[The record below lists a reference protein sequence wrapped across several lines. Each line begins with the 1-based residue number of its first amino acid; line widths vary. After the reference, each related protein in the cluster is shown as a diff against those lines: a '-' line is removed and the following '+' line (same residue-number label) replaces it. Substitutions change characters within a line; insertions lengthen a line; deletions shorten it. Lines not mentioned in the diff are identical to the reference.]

1 MVKFAIKDLSIWFGS
16 VQALRQV
23 GMEIQAH
30 EILSIIG
37 PSNSGK
43 TTFLRMLN
51 RLNELQDNFKMQGEI
66 KFDGVEA
73 LKDRIA
79 ADIDIARTYFRDKK

>member
-1 MVKFAIKDLSIWFGS
+1 MVIFDIKNLNIWFDS
-16 VQALRQV
+16 TQALKSIIMQV
-23 GMEIQAH
+23 LPH

-51 RLNELQDNFKMQGEI
+51 RLNDLNPRFKMNGA
-66 KFDGVEA
+66 GVSMGRGKRQDE
-73 LKDRIA
+73 
-79 ADIDIARTYFRDKK
+79 